1 MPGKRMD
8 FIERYLGFAP
18 DGHDGS
24 LEAIILIAVVTVTF
38 GVGVGFFN
46 KHRLRE

>member
-1 MPGKRMD
+1 MD
-8 FIERYLGFAP
+8 FIERLFGFAP
-18 DGHDGS
+18 DSHDGS
-24 LEAIILIAVVTVTF
+24 LEAIILMAVVTVTS